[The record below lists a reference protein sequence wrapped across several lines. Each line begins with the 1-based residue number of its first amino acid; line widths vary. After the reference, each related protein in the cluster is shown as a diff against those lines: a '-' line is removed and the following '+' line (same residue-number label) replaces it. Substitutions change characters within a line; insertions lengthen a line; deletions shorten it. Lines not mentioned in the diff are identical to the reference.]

1 MNLYLKLTGVIV
13 LCLISI
19 LYVFDR
25 FMFINYGSIRH
36 VKDAS
41 EFFKN
46 IDKLS
51 NSCKTKNV
59 SSVLVIHAY
68 ENGRAEARCEDQ
80 FFAQTWDVTKFL
92 P

>member
-1 MNLYLKLTGVIV
+1 MNVNLKLTGVIV
-13 LCLISI
+13 LCLLSV

-25 FMFINYGSIRH
+25 FMFVNYGSIRP

-46 IDKLS
+46 IDELS
-51 NSCKTKNV
+51 NSCKIKNI
-59 SSVLVIHAY
+59 SSVLVMHTY

-80 FFAQTWDVTKFL
+80 FFAKTWDISKL
-92 P
+92 IP

>member
-1 MNLYLKLTGVIV
+1 MNVYLKLTGVIV
-13 LCLISI
+13 LCFLSV

-25 FMFINYGSIRH
+25 FMFMNYGSIRP

-46 IDKLS
+46 IDELS
-51 NSCKTKNV
+51 NSCKIKNT
-59 SSVLVIHAY
+59 SSVLVIHTY
-68 ENGRAEARCEDQ
+68 KNGRAEARCEDQ
-80 FFAQTWDVTKFL
+80 FFAQTWNVSKLL